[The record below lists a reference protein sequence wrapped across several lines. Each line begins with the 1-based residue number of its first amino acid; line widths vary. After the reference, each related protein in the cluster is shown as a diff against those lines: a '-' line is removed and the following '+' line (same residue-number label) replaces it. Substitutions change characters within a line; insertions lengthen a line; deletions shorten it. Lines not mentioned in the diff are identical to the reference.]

1 MNTLLEKLHIWEYDR
16 ISIVSDA
23 KSEHGSDILYF
34 GIKEIMQK
42 EIPQRFGLMRPNPK
56 IHFLDEWEV
65 LDNNNNK
72 KVPFRV
78 IASNFT
84 RTVRDGD
91 AFLFRGMVWIGMG
104 GVFKGVPAKISHMS
118 ELIMQIN
125 DNKLSIIKDRYR
137 SEDREI
143 DLKPFYINTKITKI
157 INKING

>member
-23 KSEHGSDILYF
+23 MSEYGSDILYF

-42 EIPQRFGLMRPNPK
+42 EIPQRFGLMRPNTK

-65 LDNNNNK
+65 LDNNEEK
-72 KVPFRV
+72 IPFRV

-84 RTVRDGD
+84 KKVNNGD
-91 AFLFRGMVWIGMG
+91 AFLFRGMVWISMG

-118 ELIMQIN
+118 ELILQIN

-137 SEDREI
+137 SEGREV

-157 INKING
+157 INNING